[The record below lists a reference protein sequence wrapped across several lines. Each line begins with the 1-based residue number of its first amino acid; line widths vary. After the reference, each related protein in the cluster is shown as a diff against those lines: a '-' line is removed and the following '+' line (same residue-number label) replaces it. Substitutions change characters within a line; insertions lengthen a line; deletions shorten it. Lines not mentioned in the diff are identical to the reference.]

1 MAKQRLL
8 SGVKPT
14 GKIHI
19 GNYFGAVKQFV
30 DFQDKYECFIFIADY
45 HALNQIQDPQKLK
58 EDIIEVAKTYLSIG
72 LDPKKVVLFK
82 QSDVPLV
89 TELAWIFNC
98 LTPIGELKRA
108 HAYKAAIAKNKP
120 VNMGLFCYPVLMA
133 ADILIYQADI
143 VPVGEDQIQHIEITR
158 DIAKKFNRVFGE
170 TFKIPRA
177 YIPPEVPLLV
187 GLDGRK
193 MSKSYN
199 NSIDLFDSPEQI
211 RKKVMSI
218 VTDSRS
224 PDEPK
229 DPETCNIFAFHKL
242 FSQKD
247 LDAIAQR
254 YRQGKISY
262 KESKEILIENMNK
275 YLEPFRKR
283 RKELD
288 ENPDIVKKILE
299 KGKQRALEVASQTL
313 NLVKKKIGVLLD

>member
-1 MAKQRLL
+1 
-8 SGVKPT
+8 
-14 GKIHI
+14 
-19 GNYFGAVKQFV
+19 
-30 DFQDKYECFIFIADY
+30 
-45 HALNQIQDPQKLK
+45 
-58 EDIIEVAKTYLSIG
+58 
-72 LDPKKVVLFK
+72 
-82 QSDVPLV
+82 
-89 TELAWIFNC
+89 
-98 LTPIGELKRA
+98 
-108 HAYKAAIAKNKP
+108 
-120 VNMGLFCYPVLMA
+120 
-133 ADILIYQADI
+133 
-143 VPVGEDQIQHIEITR
+143 
-158 DIAKKFNRVFGE
+158 
-170 TFKIPRA
+170 
-177 YIPPEVPLLV
+177 
-187 GLDGRK
+187 